1 MLKQSKKIASILL
14 AIIMLMTA
22 INPTVV
28 HAATKSP
35 VTKVTTQD
43 IRNKDRFGNSF
54 ILHSWGCYY
63 YRTTITLAKSSK
75 KTKIKL
81 KYSHRI
87 RPCKSGTFKLTVGK
101 KTTTVCKIYSYPY
114 KTVNHKVLGHT
125 TNLYL
130 ESVEI
135 KTGSKWKKVKVT
147 NDGIEAEGVRS
158 EMKTF
163 TLKKV
168 PKGTKIRFTFNACVG
183 TPRTSSG
190 K

>member
-1 MLKQSKKIASILL
+1 
-14 AIIMLMTA
+14 MLMTVVD
-22 INPTVV
+22 PTVS

-43 IRNKDRFGNSF
+43 IRNKYRFGGVVD
-54 ILHSWGCYY
+54 LDLWGNYY
-63 YRTTITLAKSSK
+63 YCTTVTLAKSSK

-81 KYSHRI
+81 KYSHQI
-87 RPCKSGTFKLTVGK
+87 RPLKSGAFKLTVGK
-101 KTTTVCKIYSYPY
+101 KTVTVCKLYSYPY
-114 KTVNHKVLGHT
+114 KVKGHT

-135 KTGSKWKKVKVT
+135 KTGNKWKKVKVT
-147 NDGIEAEGVRS
+147 NDGVKAEGVRS

-163 TLKKV
+163 TLKKI
-168 PKGTKIRFTFNACVG
+168 PKGTKIRFAFNARVG

>member
-1 MLKQSKKIASILL
+1 
-14 AIIMLMTA
+14 MLMTVVD
-22 INPTVV
+22 PTVS

-43 IRNKDRFGNSF
+43 IRNKDKFGNSF
-54 ILHSWGCYY
+54 ILHFWGCYY
-63 YRTTITLAKSSK
+63 YRTTVTLAKSSK

-81 KYSHRI
+81 KYSHQI
-87 RPCKSGTFKLTVGK
+87 RPSKSGAFKLTIGK
-101 KTTTVCKIYSYPY
+101 KTVTICKVNSFPY
-114 KTVNHKVLGHT
+114 NQKLAEGRGHT

-135 KTGSKWKKVKVT
+135 KTGNKWKKVKVT
-147 NDGIEAEGVRS
+147 NDGVEAEGVRS

-163 TLKKV
+163 TLKKI